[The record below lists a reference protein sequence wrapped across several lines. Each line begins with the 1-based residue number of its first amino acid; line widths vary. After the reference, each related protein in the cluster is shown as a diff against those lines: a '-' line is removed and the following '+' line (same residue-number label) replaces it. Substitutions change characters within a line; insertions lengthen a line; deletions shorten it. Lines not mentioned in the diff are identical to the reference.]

1 MVFLCLPGFLRL
13 SKARGLPMSCCL
25 RISRSCVANLRHQPR
40 SSLLLGCGLPYRNPG
55 CGHLAVRVLDE
66 SGPWAAGQRL
76 MQAADPESW
85 ALIVAASPLTDAN
98 RETVQKCREQA
109 EKAEKPVRCT
119 IEVKAGK

>member
-1 MVFLCLPGFLRL
+1 M
-13 SKARGLPMSCCL
+13 
-25 RISRSCVANLRHQPR
+25 
-40 SSLLLGCGLPYRNPG
+40 
-55 CGHLAVRVLDE
+55 AVRVLDE

-109 EKAEKPVRCT
+109 EKAEKPVRSEEHTSELQSLMLISYAVFCLKT
-119 IEVKAGK
+119 KKNSNNKQQSKHSTKRRPNTDNKSLKKKISYTQSKQE

>member
-1 MVFLCLPGFLRL
+1 M
-13 SKARGLPMSCCL
+13 
-25 RISRSCVANLRHQPR
+25 RISDCSSDVR
-40 SSLLLGCGLPYRNPG
+40 SSDLLAGPIARWTPDSWRWPERM
-55 CGHLAVRVLDE
+55 AVRVLDE

-109 EKAEKPVRCT
+109 EKAEKPVRCRSEEHT
-119 IEVKAGK
+119 SELQSLMCSSYAVFYLK

>member
-1 MVFLCLPGFLRL
+1 
-13 SKARGLPMSCCL
+13 
-25 RISRSCVANLRHQPR
+25 
-40 SSLLLGCGLPYRNPG
+40 
-55 CGHLAVRVLDE
+55 
-66 SGPWAAGQRL
+66 